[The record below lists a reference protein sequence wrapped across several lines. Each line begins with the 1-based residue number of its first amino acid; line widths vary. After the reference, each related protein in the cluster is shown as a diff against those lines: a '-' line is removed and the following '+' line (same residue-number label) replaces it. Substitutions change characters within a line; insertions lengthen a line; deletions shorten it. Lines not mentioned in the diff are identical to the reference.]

1 MTPLPR
7 CLLAAGL
14 LPLLP
19 LYMQHP
25 ALLRVRSQDVLT
37 HPAER
42 MMK

>member
-1 MTPLPR
+1 MTPLP
-7 CLLAAGL
+7 AAFWQRGF